1 MEGFFA
7 ITANEN
13 RVFFQMANR
22 VLVVDDDAPI
32 REFVKRVLNREGYA
46 IDEAGDG
53 EEALTK
59 VKADHYSA
67 IVLDLMLPKVS
78 GYEVLDYLTRQRP
91 NSKCVVII
99 SAAPSRDIDKADP
112 TIVKAVLRKP
122 FDLQDLVEA
131 VDSCVNEV
139 PA

>member
-1 MEGFFA
+1 MPK
-7 ITANEN
+7 
-13 RVFFQMANR
+13 R
-22 VLVVDDDAPI
+22 VLVVENDAPI
-32 REFVKRVLNREGYA
+32 REVVKRILSREGYI

-78 GYEVLDYLTRQRP
+78 GYEVLDYLTRERP

-99 SAAPSRDIDKADP
+99 SAALQREIDKADP

-122 FDLQDLVEA
+122 FDIHDLVGA
-131 VDSCVNEV
+131 VDACMKEV
-139 PA
+139 PAKSRARSVA

>member
-1 MEGFFA
+1 MSKR
-7 ITANEN
+7 I
-13 RVFFQMANR
+13 
-22 VLVVDDDAPI
+22 LVVEDDPPI
-32 REFVKRVLNREGYA
+32 REVVKRILNREGYI

-78 GYEVLDYLTRQRP
+78 GYEVLDYLTRERP

-99 SAAPSRDIDKADP
+99 SAALEREIDKADP

-122 FDLQDLVEA
+122 FDLQDLVGA
-131 VDSCVNEV
+131 VDACVKEV
-139 PA
+139 PAKEAV